1 MMSKI
6 YFTKSNI
13 IKIPL
18 PIFESGVSAGFPS
31 PAEDHLDLSLDLNE
45 YIVKHPS
52 STFYIYAK
60 GDSMIDSNIQ
70 DGDLMVVDKSINPNN
85 KSIVIAVIN
94 GEFTVKRILYIDK
107 KMYLSPDNQKY
118 NPIEITTDMDF
129 EIWGVVTHVIHQ
141 YT

>member
-1 MMSKI
+1 MPKI
-6 YFTKSNI
+6 YSTKNNI
-13 IKIPL
+13 IKRPL

-107 KMYLSPDNQKY
+107 KMYLSHDNQKY

-141 YT
+141 YK

>member
-1 MMSKI
+1 MISKI
-6 YFTKSNI
+6 YFTKNNI
-13 IKIPL
+13 IKKPL
-18 PIFESGVSAGFPS
+18 PILESGVSAGFPS

-107 KMYLSPDNQKY
+107 KMYLSPDNKKY

-141 YT
+141 YK

>member
-6 YFTKSNI
+6 YFTKNNI
-13 IKIPL
+13 IKRPL

-141 YT
+141 YK

>member
-1 MMSKI
+1 MISKI
-6 YFTKSNI
+6 YFTKNNI
-13 IKIPL
+13 IKKPL

-118 NPIEITTDMDF
+118 NTIEITTDMDF

-141 YT
+141 YK

>member
-1 MMSKI
+1 MISKI
-6 YFTKSNI
+6 YFTKNNI
-13 IKIPL
+13 IKKPL

-141 YT
+141 YK

>member
-1 MMSKI
+1 MPKI
-6 YFTKSNI
+6 YSTKNNI
-13 IKIPL
+13 IKRPL

-141 YT
+141 YK

>member
-6 YFTKSNI
+6 YSTKNNI
-13 IKIPL
+13 IKRPL

-141 YT
+141 YK

>member
-1 MMSKI
+1 MSKI

>member
-141 YT
+141 YK